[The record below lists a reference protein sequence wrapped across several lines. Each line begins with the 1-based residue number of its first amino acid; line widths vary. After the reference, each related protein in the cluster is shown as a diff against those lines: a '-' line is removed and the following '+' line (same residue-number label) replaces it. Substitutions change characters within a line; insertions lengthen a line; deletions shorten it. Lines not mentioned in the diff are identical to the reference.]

1 MVKKFKLKKG
11 DEVIVMTG
19 KDKGKTGKILKML
32 PKQMKAIVSEINR
45 VKKNQ
50 KPDNNQPGGIIDK
63 EMPIHVSNLSFYD
76 REQNKGIKVGF
87 KIRNNKKGYYF
98 FLVHNSEPEAVNE
111 LERNFTINENVIRFL
126 TTKTDKV
133 PAEPTPIMKTK
144 IDRENSER
152 SVQEVELNE
161 KDNK

>member
-1 MVKKFKLKKG
+1 MRIAL
-11 DEVIVMTG
+11 
-19 KDKGKTGKILKML
+19 
-32 PKQMKAIVSEINR
+32 N
-45 VKKNQ
+45 NQ
-50 KPDNNQPGGIIDK
+50 KVLGEKKYKIIKFED
-63 EMPIHVSNLSFYD
+63 
-76 REQNKGIKVGF
+76 
-87 KIRNNKKGYYF
+87 
-98 FLVHNSEPEAVNE
+98 
-111 LERNFTINENVIRFL
+111 L